1 MAVNS
6 LYAPYETFSVVQ
18 QAVLPYT
25 EGKTL
30 GSSMPLTVNYSVS
43 ETEQFP
49 TQTTKKL
56 DGLYARLYPYDDGVL
71 LSETVNVSTAN
82 GVLVGR
88 NTDVVKLPTFGDT
101 TGEVVGFLDNLK
113 KTVNLT
119 TWATGANTFLVN
131 SASVQSTRTLI
142 SEVAFRTPVAPLK
155 PSNFQFLCELS
166 DGTKLNLTF
175 DEQGVLNTQYA
186 EGRIDYTS
194 GFVFIAFRTEID
206 LTNKVKTV
214 TYEKASTGD
223 TYSRPIY
230 TYWTTADAGQYYAGS
245 KTYISNGKL
254 YAKSPLGAKVD
265 SMKYNAVAFTYLP
278 LDKDLIGV
286 DTVKLPQSGLVPSY
300 RKGDLILVK
309 AEKSIDYPE
318 LTASTLYSVGLSRLT
333 LIELVDSLGAKLAYS
348 GYEVDLDAGT
358 FTTKSTFDTSSYQA
372 PFKAVYRYQDMAV
385 ATDVQI
391 SGDITLSKPLTHD
404 FSPEDTLVSNAIVIG
419 TMQARVSNLFTQQN
433 WNSKFLDYREGN
445 DTIFKYDTALTPIEV
460 TDADSIQERWAIVF
474 VNSTNFELIG
484 ENIGKVASGTTLED
498 FMPLNPVT
506 KKPYFIMRKNGFSNG
521 ATTGNVL
528 RFNTSGANYP
538 VWVVRTVLQSD
549 SQIIDHKFSLEFKGN
564 KDRVL

>member
-1 MAVNS
+1 MAVTS
-6 LYAPYETFSVVQ
+6 LYTPYETLYFVQ
-18 QAVLPYT
+18 QSVLPYT

-30 GSSMPLTVNYSVS
+30 ANSMPLTINYSVS
-43 ETEQFP
+43 ESEQFP

-56 DGLYARLYPYDDGVL
+56 DELYARLYPYDDGVL
-71 LSETVNVSTAN
+71 LSDTVNVSTAN

-88 NTDVVKLPTFGDT
+88 NTDVVKSPTFGDT

-119 TWATGANTFLVN
+119 TWDAGVNNFLVN

-155 PSNFQFLCELS
+155 PSNFQFLCELE

-175 DEQGVLNTQYA
+175 DEQGVLNTLHA

-206 LTNKVKTV
+206 LTNKVKAV
-214 TYEKASTGD
+214 NYEKASTGD
-223 TYSRPIY
+223 THSRPVY
-230 TYWTTADAGQYYAGS
+230 TYWTTTDEGQYYAGS
-245 KTYISNGKL
+245 KTYVVNNKIYGKH
-254 YAKSPLGAKVD
+254 PLKAKVD

-309 AEKSIDYPE
+309 AEKEIDYPT
-318 LTASTLYSVGLSRLT
+318 LDPSTLYSIGLSRLT
-333 LIELVDSLGAKLAYS
+333 RVELVDSLGAKLDKTKYT
-348 GYEVDLDAGT
+348 VDLDAGT
-358 FTTKSTFDTSSYQA
+358 FTTSSTFSTLDYQA
-372 PFKAVYRYQDMAV
+372 PFKAVYRYQDMAI
-385 ATDVQI
+385 ASDVQI
-391 SGDITLSKPLTHD
+391 SGVITLSKPLTHD

-419 TMQARVSNLFTQQN
+419 TMQARVSNLFTQAN
-433 WNSKFLDYREGN
+433 WNRRFLDYREG
-445 DTIFKYDTALTPIEV
+445 DDSIFKYDTAVAPIEV

-474 VNSTNFELIG
+474 TSTTAFELIG
-484 ENIGKVASGTTLED
+484 ENVGKVASGTTLED
-498 FMPLNPVT
+498 FKPLNPIT
-506 KKPYFIMRKNGFSNG
+506 KKPYFVLRKTGFSSG
-521 ATTGNVL
+521 ATSGTTI

-549 SQIIDHKFSLEFKGN
+549 SNVIDHKFSLEFKGN
-564 KDRVL
+564 RDRVL